1 MEIGK
6 ISLIY
11 QITGILIMYSWY
23 LGIQYV
29 HSMGTEMTGFID
41 MLLFSGMMGVRA
53 WKE

>member
-23 LGIQYV
+23 VGIQYV
-29 HSMGTEMTGFID
+29 HVMGTELTGFID
-41 MLLFSGMMGVRA
+41 MILLSGMMAVRT